1 MNQHITTT
9 TSNIDISVMR
19 ISYGTYEWTLY
30 AEGTKLSAVNNNAYD
45 FDEFNDRPN
54 LEPSYFGQVKRDLA
68 DYIAA
73 MNGWSITFTA

>member
-1 MNQHITTT
+1 MNQHITTK
-9 TSNIDISVMR
+9 TSHIDISVMR

-30 AEGTKLSAVNNNAYD
+30 AGDVKLTAVNNNARD
-45 FDEFNDRPN
+45 FDEFNDRHN